1 MLYQYNKS
9 TCFITCYQFLFY
21 DTHLKIYYICNDSRK
36 NNELPKFD
44 LPIDFVV
51 TDEITGELLNQYGRF
66 PCKIKAGLFIFCTKG
81 YVKAKIN
88 FNDCEVKEN
97 TFITLLPNSFIQV
110 KSVSNDVHLYVVGFS
125 GTFISKNDYQFKSIF
140 GLTSIF
146 IIRNPVLPLPSK
158 AQVAIEHLYE
168 HLLNLCFLY
177 DISENRN
184 TIHAV
189 FTIFLETTAQLYKK
203 LYSEKEKEVSREDEL
218 YRKFIFLLME
228 NYTKEHN
235 VFFYAEK
242 CDVTLQ
248 YFCTAI
254 KKASKHTPFEIIA
267 SFLIMNAKDLL
278 KTTSSSIKEISDQ
291 LGFINQ
297 SYFNRF
303 FKRHV

>member
-1 MLYQYNKS
+1 M
-9 TCFITCYQFLFY
+9 
-21 DTHLKIYYICNDSRK
+21 DK

-248 YFCTAI
+248 YFYTAI

-303 FKRHV
+303 FKRHVGITPLQYRKN

>member
-1 MLYQYNKS
+1 M
-9 TCFITCYQFLFY
+9 
-21 DTHLKIYYICNDSRK
+21 DK

-146 IIRNPVLPLPSK
+146 IPLWRP
-158 AQVAIEHLYE
+158 
-168 HLLNLCFLY
+168 
-177 DISENRN
+177 
-184 TIHAV
+184 
-189 FTIFLETTAQLYKK
+189 
-203 LYSEKEKEVSREDEL
+203 
-218 YRKFIFLLME
+218 
-228 NYTKEHN
+228 
-235 VFFYAEK
+235 
-242 CDVTLQ
+242 
-248 YFCTAI
+248 
-254 KKASKHTPFEIIA
+254 
-267 SFLIMNAKDLL
+267 
-278 KTTSSSIKEISDQ
+278 TSSTPNMQCGQTIRSTT
-291 LGFINQ
+291 
-297 SYFNRF
+297 
-303 FKRHV
+303 

>member
-1 MLYQYNKS
+1 M
-9 TCFITCYQFLFY
+9 
-21 DTHLKIYYICNDSRK
+21 DK

-177 DISENRN
+177 
-184 TIHAV
+184 
-189 FTIFLETTAQLYKK
+189 KK

-303 FKRHV
+303 FKRHVGITPLQYRKN